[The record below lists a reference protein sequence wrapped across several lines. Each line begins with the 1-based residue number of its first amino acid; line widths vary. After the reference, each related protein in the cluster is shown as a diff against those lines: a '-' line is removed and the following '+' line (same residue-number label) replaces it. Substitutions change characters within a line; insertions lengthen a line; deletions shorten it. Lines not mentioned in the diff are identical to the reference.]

1 MTLKYFVLLV
11 IFKFEEIFQKFP
23 SLNEI
28 IYYTKNPGKLDSI
41 LVKLS
46 STFKHEIIKRSDII
60 LELSQLYP
68 EMIDRFLQNRLLSY
82 KTNANGKKQ
91 ALFRLNEES
100 PNERS
105 IIVELKKQSFIEKLS
120 EEQKELIEKIKEI
133 ANSTNK
139 LVIIESTNS
148 GINFKVKDG
157 EPNAYLVFFAFDN
170 FNQNELVFN
179 YRDRQV
185 KLLPFNKIIVNKRN
199 FSEIIIVLQK
209 ILSVYSNEDFNSIL
223 KDRIKKNDRFD
234 EYETDT
240 NGLLSHQKA
249 GSMLADRY
257 DRFAFFYD
265 TGTGKTIMALEIMKR
280 KYNKFGTKFLAIVPK
295 PIIKTA
301 WMDDSLK
308 FFPRMKILP
317 LSKNIKPIDY
327 VRLYNRWNLIDN
339 SDKYVKITE
348 EMELGLNKI
357 NKTTLDTIMK
367 DLKRRAHHYIIN
379 MDLFRDKEDSE
390 ILLEELK
397 FSGLILDESAL
408 IKNYESKSAR
418 RMRVIAKNDKVT
430 NFYLLSG
437 KPAPNNDSEYY
448 SQMKI
453 VDPETFSMSRDNF
466 IQEFFFV
473 NKYNKVTP
481 KESKT
486 NELAKMVANRSLVI
500 SKEDCLDL
508 PETTNVV
515 NNVQLSD
522 ETLKRYSSMYKNFV
536 TEVETIIKLEKKVQ
550 VNSVLA
556 SLMKL
561 RQIANGFIL
570 DENHKPYQIHDKKT
584 SRLEEIMSD
593 IGPSQVVIWHN
604 FDFELE
610 MIDVVLKKLNKTYV
624 TANGKT
630 KNLDENI
637 KAFKDGKVDV
647 IVANLKTLKY
657 GVTLINSHY
666 AIYYSMSY
674 SFEDYYQ
681 SQARI
686 HRLGQ
691 KNECT
696 YFFILSEDT
705 IDQNI
710 YQAVIG
716 KESRAKFFEGLLKDA
731 VKFGVDYNRIK
742 NLISKQN
749 NQNNEFSSLEEG

>member
-1 MTLKYFVLLV
+1 
-11 IFKFEEIFQKFP
+11 
-23 SLNEI
+23 
-28 IYYTKNPGKLDSI
+28 
-41 LVKLS
+41 
-46 STFKHEIIKRSDII
+46 
-60 LELSQLYP
+60 
-68 EMIDRFLQNRLLSY
+68 
-82 KTNANGKKQ
+82 
-91 ALFRLNEES
+91 
-100 PNERS
+100 
-105 IIVELKKQSFIEKLS
+105 
-120 EEQKELIEKIKEI
+120 
-133 ANSTNK
+133 
-139 LVIIESTNS
+139 
-148 GINFKVKDG
+148 
-157 EPNAYLVFFAFDN
+157 
-170 FNQNELVFN
+170 
-179 YRDRQV
+179 
-185 KLLPFNKIIVNKRN
+185 
-199 FSEIIIVLQK
+199 
-209 ILSVYSNEDFNSIL
+209 
-223 KDRIKKNDRFD
+223 
-234 EYETDT
+234 
-240 NGLLSHQKA
+240 
-249 GSMLADRY
+249 
-257 DRFAFFYD
+257 
-265 TGTGKTIMALEIMKR
+265 
-280 KYNKFGTKFLAIVPK
+280 
-295 PIIKTA
+295 
-301 WMDDSLK
+301 
-308 FFPRMKILP
+308 
-317 LSKNIKPIDY
+317 
-327 VRLYNRWNLIDN
+327 
-339 SDKYVKITE
+339 
-348 EMELGLNKI
+348 
-357 NKTTLDTIMK
+357 
-367 DLKRRAHHYIIN
+367 
-379 MDLFRDKEDSE
+379 
-390 ILLEELK
+390 
-397 FSGLILDESAL
+397 
-408 IKNYESKSAR
+408 
-418 RMRVIAKNDKVT
+418 
-430 NFYLLSG
+430 
-437 KPAPNNDSEYY
+437 
-448 SQMKI
+448 
-453 VDPETFSMSRDNF
+453 
-466 IQEFFFV
+466 
-473 NKYNKVTP
+473 
-481 KESKT
+481 
-486 NELAKMVANRSLVI
+486 
-500 SKEDCLDL
+500 
-508 PETTNVV
+508 
-515 NNVQLSD
+515 
-522 ETLKRYSSMYKNFV
+522 MYKNFV

-593 IGPSQVVIWHN
+593 IGQSQVVIWHN